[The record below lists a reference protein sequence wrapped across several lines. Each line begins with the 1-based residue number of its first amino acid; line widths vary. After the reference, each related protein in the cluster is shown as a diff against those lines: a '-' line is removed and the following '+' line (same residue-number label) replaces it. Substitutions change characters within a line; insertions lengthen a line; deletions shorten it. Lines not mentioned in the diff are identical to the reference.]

1 MWELAMTGSLH
12 FWLRCC
18 LAALPFIPLVW
29 YFALKRKKSSTKTG
43 EKKPS
48 IAPTGTSPEASILWL
63 VAVCM
68 ASSLAVGMGCG
79 WLLHDVSDYH
89 NSFVL
94 TNAVIEG
101 QNGPYVTYHFE
112 SDASRRPRTIK
123 FCDDYQPEFQ
133 RGQVIA
139 EMVYTRKTDC
149 ESIAGSAYSL
159 TLRRVNGVPVI
170 KE

>member
-1 MWELAMTGSLH
+1 MCLVAIMTGSLQ

-29 YFALKRKKSSTKTG
+29 YFALKRKKSSTKTDAKS
-43 EKKPS
+43 EITRIS
-48 IAPTGTSPEASILWL
+48 TSAEIVWL
-63 VAVCM
+63 IV
-68 ASSLAVGMGCG
+68 VGVGSALMIGAAGG
-79 WLLHDVSDYH
+79 WLLHDSAEYH

-94 TNAVIEG
+94 TNAIVDG
-101 QNGPYVTYHFE
+101 QNGAFVTYHFE
-112 SDASRRPRTIK
+112 ADVTKRPRTLK
-123 FCDDYQPEFQ
+123 FCDDYVPDFQ
-133 RGQVIA
+133 RGQVIE
-139 EMVYTRKTDC
+139 EMVYTRKTGC